1 MSYKVLIL
9 TDVEDDAQTLEAVL
23 AKACDGPFK
32 TERLQR
38 LEDAVA
44 LIAKGGIDAVLV
56 DLTLADSDGIATFDA
71 IMDADAQMPIMILSA
86 TEEEALA
93 IEAVQRGAQGYL
105 SKGYFKSYIVPQGL
119 RNIIQRKAFEEAQYR
134 EKARAEI
141 TLNSISDAVIG
152 TNVDGMVDYLNIAA
166 ESITGWTR
174 EEAFGHPVSDIF
186 KIINGLTREPERNTV
201 KLVLQYQQ
209 PMGLPP
215 NTLLIKRD
223 GSELYV
229 EDSAAPIYDGSGKVS
244 GAVIVFR
251 DVSVVRAMAEKM
263 AFLAHHDF
271 LTQLPNR
278 FLLNDR
284 LSQAIEFAHRNDQLL
299 GVLFLDLDG
308 FKKINDLL
316 GHVTGDSVLQSAAR
330 RLVECVRA
338 TDTVSR
344 LGGDEFV
351 VLLLD
356 CVDENAVGAI
366 AKKILATMALPHLVS
381 SVELHATI
389 SIGISLY
396 PDDGIDAAGLIKKAD
411 AAMYQAKQNGR
422 NNYQFSGEYGNAS
435 GF

>member
-1 MSYKVLIL
+1 MSYRVLIL
-9 TDVEDDAQTLEAVL
+9 TGVEEDAHTLETVL
-23 AKACDGPFK
+23 AKAGDGPFK

-44 LIAKGGIDAVLV
+44 LIATGEIDAVLV
-56 DLTLADSDGIATFDA
+56 DLTLPDSEGIATFDA
-71 IMDADAQMPIMILSA
+71 IMDADAEMPIMILSA
-86 TEEEALA
+86 NEEEALA

-152 TNVDGMVDYLNIAA
+152 TNVDGIVDYLNIAA
-166 ESITGWTR
+166 ERVTGWTR

-201 KLVLQYQQ
+201 KLVLQHQQ

-215 NTLLIKRD
+215 NTLLIRQD
-223 GSELYV
+223 GSEIAI
-229 EDSAAPIYDGSGKVS
+229 EDSAAPIYDGSGKLS

-251 DVSVVRAMAEKM
+251 DVSAVRTMTEKM

-271 LTQLPNR
+271 LTKLPNR

-308 FKKINDLL
+308 FKQINDSL
-316 GHVTGDSVLQSAAR
+316 GHATGDGVLQSAAR

-344 LGGDEFV
+344 LGGDEFI

-356 CVDENAVGAI
+356 CVDANAVSAV
-366 AKKILATMALPHLVS
+366 AEKILAVMALPHIVS
-381 SVELHATI
+381 SVDLHVTT

-396 PDDGIDAAGLIKKAD
+396 PDDGIDAASLIKKAD

-422 NNYQFSGEYGNAS
+422 NNYQFSSVQLRMSA
-435 GF
+435 

>member
-1 MSYKVLIL
+1 MSYCILIL
-9 TDVEDDAQTLEAVL
+9 TNVEEDARTLEAVL
-23 AKACDGPFK
+23 AKASDGPFK
-32 TERLQR
+32 TEWMRT
-38 LEDAVA
+38 LEDAVK
-44 LIAKGGIDAVLV
+44 LIAEGGIDAVLV
-56 DLTLADSDGIATFDA
+56 DLTLADSEGIATFDA
-71 IMDADAQMPIMILSA
+71 ILDADTQMPIMILSA

-119 RNIIQRKAFEEAQYR
+119 RNIIQRKAVEEAQYR

-152 TNVDGMVDYLNIAA
+152 TNVDGIVDYLNIAA
-166 ESITGWTR
+166 ESVTGWTR
-174 EEAFGHPVSDIF
+174 EEAFGHPVCNIF

-201 KLVLQYQQ
+201 KLVLQYEQ
-209 PMGLPP
+209 PLGLPP
-215 NTLLIKRD
+215 NTLLIRQD
-223 GSELYV
+223 GSEIFI
-229 EDSAAPIYDGSGKVS
+229 EDSVAPIYDGNGKLS

-251 DVSVVRAMAEKM
+251 DVSAVRAMTEKM
-263 AFLAHHDF
+263 AFLAQHDF

-284 LSQAIEFAHRNDQLL
+284 LSKAIDTAHRNHERI

-308 FKKINDLL
+308 FKQINDSL
-316 GHVTGDSVLQSAAR
+316 GHATGDGVLQFAAR

-356 CVDENAVGAI
+356 CVEAKAVA
-366 AKKILATMALPHLVS
+366 AVAEKILAAMALPHVVS
-381 SVELHATI
+381 RVDLQATT

-396 PDDGIDAAGLIKKAD
+396 PDDGKDGASLIKKAD
-411 AAMYQAKQNGR
+411 AAMYQAKQRGR
-422 NNYQFSGEYGNAS
+422 NNFQFSSAPKAS
-435 GF
+435 A

>member
-1 MSYKVLIL
+1 MTYSVLIL
-9 TDVEDDAQTLEAVL
+9 TDVEEDARILENVL
-23 AKACDGPFK
+23 AKAGDGPFHTK
-32 TERLQR
+32 WLQR
-38 LEDAVA
+38 LEDAVEHIGA
-44 LIAKGGIDAVLV
+44 GEFDAVLV
-56 DLTLADSDGIATFDA
+56 DLTLADSQGIATFDA
-71 IMDADAQMPIMILSA
+71 VIDADAEMPIMILSA

-119 RNIIQRKAFEEAQYR
+119 RNIIQRKAVEEALYR

-152 TNVDGMVDYLNIAA
+152 TNVDGIVDYLNIAA
-166 ESITGWTR
+166 ETVTGWTR

-186 KIINGLTREPERNTV
+186 KIINGLTRQPERNTV
-201 KLVLQYQQ
+201 KLVLQHEQ

-215 NTLLIKRD
+215 NTLLIRRD
-223 GSELYV
+223 GSELYI
-229 EDSAAPIYDGSGKVS
+229 EDSAAPIYDGSGKLS

-251 DVSVVRAMAEKM
+251 DVSVVRAMTEKM
-263 AFLAHHDF
+263 AFMAHHDF

-284 LSQAIEFAHRNDQLL
+284 LSQAIESAQRSQHRI

-308 FKKINDLL
+308 FKQINDSL
-316 GHVTGDSVLQSAAR
+316 GHATGDGVLQSAAR

-351 VLLLD
+351 VLILD
-356 CVDENAVGAI
+356 CMDDTAVSAV
-366 AKKILATMALPHLVS
+366 AEKILTALALPHVIS
-381 SVELHATI
+381 GVELTVTT

-396 PDDGIDAAGLIKKAD
+396 PDSGSDAPSLIKKAD
-411 AAMYQAKQNGR
+411 AAMYQAKLNGR
-422 NNYQFSGEYGNAS
+422 NNYQFAGAHVALA
-435 GF
+435 

>member
-1 MSYKVLIL
+1 MSYRVLIL
-9 TDVEDDAQTLEAVL
+9 TGVEEDARTLETVL
-23 AKACDGPFK
+23 AKAGDGPFK
-32 TERLQR
+32 TERLER

-44 LIAKGGIDAVLV
+44 LIATGEIDAVLV
-56 DLTLADSDGIATFDA
+56 DLTLPDSEGIATFDA
-71 IMDADAQMPIMILSA
+71 IMDADTQMPIMILSA

-152 TNVDGMVDYLNIAA
+152 TNVDGIVDYLNIAA
-166 ESITGWTR
+166 ESVTGWSR

-201 KLVLQYQQ
+201 KLVLQHQQ

-215 NTLLIKRD
+215 NTLLIRQD
-223 GSELYV
+223 GSELSI
-229 EDSAAPIYDGSGKVS
+229 EDSAAPIYDGNGKLS

-251 DVSVVRAMAEKM
+251 DVSAVRAMTEKM

-284 LSQAIEFAHRNDQLL
+284 LTQAIEGAHRNHQRL

-308 FKKINDLL
+308 FKQINDSL
-316 GHVTGDSVLQSAAR
+316 GHATGDGVLQSTAR
-330 RLVECVRA
+330 RLVECVRS

-356 CVDENAVGAI
+356 CVDANAVA
-366 AKKILATMALPHLVS
+366 AVAEKILAAMALPHLVS
-381 SVELHATI
+381 SVDLLATT

-396 PDDGIDAAGLIKKAD
+396 PDDGDEAAGLIKKAD

-422 NNYQFSGEYGNAS
+422 NNFQFSGGQAEALS
-435 GF
+435 

>member
-1 MSYKVLIL
+1 MSYSVLIL
-9 TDVEDDAQTLEAVL
+9 TDVEEDARILENVL
-23 AKACDGPFK
+23 AKAGDGPFQ
-32 TERLQR
+32 TEWLQR
-38 LEDAVA
+38 LEDAVER
-44 LIAKGGIDAVLV
+44 IGSGEFDAVLV
-56 DLTLADSDGIATFDA
+56 DLTLADSEGIATFDA
-71 IMDADAQMPIMILSA
+71 VIDADTQMPIMILSA
-86 TEEEALA
+86 TDEEPLA

-119 RNIIQRKAFEEAQYR
+119 RNIIQRKAVEEAQYR

-152 TNVDGMVDYLNIAA
+152 TNVDGIVDYLNIAA
-166 ESITGWTR
+166 ETVTGWTR

-186 KIINGLTREPERNTV
+186 KIINGLTRQPERNTV
-201 KLVLQYQQ
+201 KLVLQHEQ

-215 NTLLIKRD
+215 NTLLIRRD
-223 GSELYV
+223 GSELYI
-229 EDSAAPIYDGSGKVS
+229 EDSAAPIYDGSGKLS

-251 DVSVVRAMAEKM
+251 DVSVVRAMTEKM
-263 AFLAHHDF
+263 AFMAHHDF

-284 LSQAIEFAHRNDQLL
+284 LSQAIESAQLSQHRI

-308 FKKINDLL
+308 FKQINDSL
-316 GHVTGDSVLQSAAR
+316 GHATGDGVLQSAAR

-351 VLLLD
+351 VLILD
-356 CVDENAVGAI
+356 CIDATAISAVAE
-366 AKKILATMALPHLVS
+366 KILTALALPHVIS
-381 SVELHATI
+381 GVELTVTT

-396 PDDGIDAAGLIKKAD
+396 PDSGSDAPSLVKKAD
-411 AAMYQAKQNGR
+411 AAMYQAKLNGR
-422 NNYQFSGEYGNAS
+422 NNYQFAGAHAAPP
-435 GF
+435 